1 MPRRRSGCFTREI
14 GVDERFN
21 SELVQRLINVVLQ
34 RGKKNVARSIV
45 YNALDVL
52 IEKSGG
58 DERKGYALFEKA
70 LAQLRPAVEVKS
82 RRVGGGVYQIPVEV
96 RSSRATAL
104 SIRWLLSAA
113 RERNDKTMWQRLAAE
128 LMDAAEG
135 RGNAVKKKIDVHR
148 MAEANRAF
156 SHYAW

>member
-1 MPRRRSGCFTREI
+1 MPRRKSGCFTRDI

-21 SELVQRLINVVLQ
+21 SALVQRLINVVLQ
-34 RGKKNVARSIV
+34 RGKKSLARSIV
-45 YNALDVL
+45 YNALDLL

-58 DERKGYALFEKA
+58 DERKGFALFEKA
-70 LAQLRPAVEVKS
+70 LAQVRPAVEVKS
-82 RRVGGGVYQIPVEV
+82 RRVGGGVYQIPVEI
-96 RSSRATAL
+96 RSERALAL
-104 SIRWLLSAA
+104 AIRWVLSAA
-113 RERNDKTMWQRLAAE
+113 KARNDKTMWQRLAYE
-128 LMDAAEG
+128 LLDAAEG